1 MLNDLSVLIEG
12 GGRMKFLRIE
22 KDEVLINNM
31 AQLYCKVFEKTN
43 FTEMIE
49 RIKRHIEYAD
59 FKGIVA
65 INKENEVVGF
75 TYGYRSLEGQY
86 YNQLMR
92 KSLNFGQIEQWLE
105 DCFEFVELAVHP
117 QYQNEG
123 LGTRLHNELLEGISN
138 RTSILTTQ
146 INNKKGRSLYKRLDW
161 VDVLEP
167 FHPSENDV
175 PYVIMGKYLKVKVTE

>member
-1 MLNDLSVLIEG
+1 V
-12 GGRMKFLRIE
+12 KFIRIE
-22 KDEVLINNM
+22 KDENLINNM
-31 AQLYCKVFEKTN
+31 AKLYCKAFEKTN

-49 RIKRHIEYAD
+49 RMKRHIKYVD

-65 INKENEVVGF
+65 INDENEVVGF
-75 TYGYRSLEGQY
+75 TYGYRSMGGQY

-92 KSLNFGQIEQWLE
+92 EALHLEQVDQWLQ

-123 LGTRLHNELLEGISN
+123 LGMKLHNELLEGISN

-146 INNKKGRSLYKRLDW
+146 INNEKARSLYKRLDW

-167 FHPSENDV
+167 FHPSESDV
-175 PYVIMGKYLKVKVTE
+175 PYVIMGKILKTKVN

>member
-1 MLNDLSVLIEG
+1 MLHNLSVLIEG
-12 GGRMKFLRIE
+12 GSRMKFLLIE

-31 AQLYCKVFEKTN
+31 GQLYCKAFEKTN
-43 FTEMIE
+43 FNEMIE
-49 RIKRHIEYAD
+49 RIKRHIEYPN

-65 INKENEVVGF
+65 INEEKEVVGF

-92 KSLNFGQIEQWLE
+92 EALHLEQVNHWLQ
-105 DCFEFVELAVHP
+105 DCFEFVELAVDP
-117 QYQNEG
+117 KYRNEG

-138 RTSILTTQ
+138 RMGILTTQ
-146 INNKKGRSLYKRLDW
+146 INNQKARSLYERLGW

-167 FHPSENDV
+167 FHPSKNDV
-175 PYVIMGKYLKVKVTE
+175 PYVIMGKNLKIKVNG

>member
-1 MLNDLSVLIEG
+1 
-12 GGRMKFLRIE
+12 MKFLLIE

-31 AQLYCKVFEKTN
+31 GQLYCKAFEKTN

-49 RIKRHIEYAD
+49 RMKRHIEYAD

-86 YNQLMR
+86 YNQIMR
-92 KSLNFGQIEQWLE
+92 EALNLEQVEQWLQ
-105 DCFEFVELAVHP
+105 DCFEFVELAVDP

-123 LGTRLHNELLEGISN
+123 LGTKLHNELLEGISN
-138 RTSILTTQ
+138 RTSVLTTR
-146 INNKKGRSLYKRLDW
+146 INNEKARSLYERLDW

-167 FHPSENDV
+167 FHPSKNDV
-175 PYVIMGKYLKVKVTE
+175 PYVIMGKALKIKVK

>member
-1 MLNDLSVLIEG
+1 MIIIPI
-12 GGRMKFLRIE
+12 R
-22 KDEVLINNM
+22 KDEALIINM
-31 AQLYCKVFEKTN
+31 AKLYCKVFDTTN
-43 FTEMIE
+43 FADMVE
-49 RIKRHIEYAD
+49 RIRRHIGYTD

-65 INKENEVVGF
+65 INDENEVIGF

-92 KSLNFGQIEQWLE
+92 EVLNREQVDQWLE
-105 DCFEFVELAVHP
+105 DCFEFVELAVDP

-138 RTSILTTQ
+138 RTSVLTTQ
-146 INNKKGRSLYKRLDW
+146 INNEKARSLYERLDW

-167 FHPSENDV
+167 FHPSKNDV
-175 PYVIMGKYLKVKVTE
+175 PYVIMGKALKIKVK

>member
-1 MLNDLSVLIEG
+1 
-12 GGRMKFLRIE
+12 MKFLLIE

-31 AQLYCKVFEKTN
+31 GQLYCKAFEKTN
-43 FTEMIE
+43 FNEMIE
-49 RIKRHIEYAD
+49 RIKRHIEYPN

-65 INKENEVVGF
+65 INEEKEVVGF

-92 KSLNFGQIEQWLE
+92 EALHLEQVNHWLQ
-105 DCFEFVELAVHP
+105 DCFEFVELAVDP
-117 QYQNEG
+117 KYRNEG

-138 RTSILTTQ
+138 RTGILTTQ
-146 INNKKGRSLYKRLDW
+146 INNQKARSLYERLGW

-175 PYVIMGKYLKVKVTE
+175 PYVIMGKNLKIKVNG